1 MKKLYKLFTA
11 ALLAGSCLT
20 ASAQALRSGYFLA
33 GYSFRH
39 QLNPAFSAERNY
51 ISIPALGNINIGTQ
65 GNIGVGH
72 FLYPQND
79 QLITFMHSSINGQD
93 FLGELKDKNRLS
105 ANINMTLLAAGFHA
119 WGGFNTV
126 DINLRSNTSMNL
138 PYDLFAFMKMGM
150 TGSETHYDIGDLG
163 IQSNN
168 YIELAFGHSRKI
180 NDKLNVGGKLKFL
193 LGAANLSL
201 KMTDMDVTL
210 SQDKW
215 MVKAN
220 GEMSASLKGLT
231 MPTKAESGRNVDNA
245 SQRDLIDWDNMDVD
259 SPGLSGFGMAIDLG
273 ATYKVMDDLTV
284 SAALLDFGFM
294 SWNNTIKAATSNA
307 PWEFDGFQNIA
318 VDSELGDDDPNSLES
333 QLDAIGKDLEDYA
346 SFHRTENGVKR
357 TAMLGATLNIG
368 AEYAFPLY
376 KKLHFGFLSSTRI
389 NGKYSWSE
397 GRISANV
404 APIKWFDAGV
414 NYAISSFGSSFG
426 WLLNFHPRGFNFF
439 VGMDHLMGKITPQFI
454 PVKSGNMNLSLGF
467 NVTFGGKS
475 DKNDKK

>member
-1 MKKLYKLFTA
+1 MKKIHKLLTVA
-11 ALLAGSCLT
+11 AVAGSCLT
-20 ASAQALRSGYFLA
+20 VSAQALHSGYFLE
-33 GYSFRH
+33 GYSYRH
-39 QLNPAFSAERNY
+39 QLNPAFAGERNY

-65 GNIGVGH
+65 GNIGVGT
-72 FLYPQND
+72 FLFPQND
-79 QLITFMHSSINGQD
+79 QLTTFMHSSISGEE
-93 FLGELKDKNRLS
+93 FLSGLKDNNRIN
-105 ANINMTLLAAGFHA
+105 ANINLTLLSAGFHA

-150 TGSETHYDIGDLG
+150 TGNETHYHMENLG
-163 IQSNN
+163 IESNN
-168 YIELAFGHSRKI
+168 YVELAFGHSRKI

-193 LGAANLSL
+193 LGGANLSM
-201 KMTDMDVTL
+201 KMTEMDVTMA
-210 SQDKW
+210 QDKW
-215 MVKAN
+215 MVRAN
-220 GEMSASLKGLT
+220 GEMNASLKGLM
-231 MPTKAESGRNVDNA
+231 MPTKEESGRKLDNP
-245 SQRDLIDWDNMDVD
+245 SQRDLIDWDNIDVD
-259 SPGLSGFGMAIDLG
+259 SPGLGGFGMAIDLG
-273 ATYKVMDDLTV
+273 ATYKIMDDLTL
-284 SAALLDFGFM
+284 SAALLDFGFI
-294 SWNNTIKAATSNA
+294 SWNNTIKAATSNSA
-307 PWEFDGFQNIA
+307 WEFDGFKNIA

-439 VGMDHLMGKITPQFI
+439 IGMDHLMGKVTPQFI
-454 PVKSGNMNLSLGF
+454 PVKSGNMNVSLGF
-467 NVTFGGKS
+467 NVTFGNRK
-475 DKNDKK
+475 